1 MIHHMKKRFLFSY
14 DVVYNRDMYSRRIP
28 LPKDSFFLFG
38 ARGTG
43 KTSLLE
49 QRLRP
54 ALAIELLSQ
63 ENYIHYASD
72 PGLLRRQLE
81 VLRAGDWVWIDEIQ
95 RLPELLNEVHWGI
108 EKKKLKFALS
118 GSSARKLRRAGVNLL
133 GGRAISKTLYPF
145 VSTELKND
153 FLLETALEFG
163 TIPLIFTS
171 EDQKQK
177 LKAYAHSYLREE
189 IQAEA
194 LVKDL
199 PSFIRFLRI
208 AAMLHGQVLSLS
220 SIARDAGVKR
230 PTVENYFSIL
240 EDTLLTHR
248 LFPYEA
254 GIRVKEKKHPKFYWI
269 DSGLVRA
276 LKEEW
281 GAVHASDRG
290 PLFEG
295 LVFTALK
302 AYQSYVD
309 AFDEIYYWSTPSLE
323 VDFLIKKDSYFH
335 AIEVK
340 SSSRVRKEDFDGL
353 RAISDLKRLKKRIL
367 VYPNIE
373 SQKTEDGIEIM
384 GFSRFNELLDSGALF
399 SQF

>member
-1 MIHHMKKRFLFSY
+1 MY
-14 DVVYNRDMYSRRIP
+14 DRRIE
-28 LPKDSFFLFG
+28 LPKSSFFLFG

-49 QRLRP
+49 QRLKP
-54 ALAIELLSQ
+54 ALSIELLSQ
-63 ENYIHYASD
+63 ESYFNYAGD
-72 PGLLRRQLE
+72 PALLRRQLE
-81 VLRAGDWVWIDEIQ
+81 TLSPGDWVWIDEIQ

-145 VSTELKND
+145 IPQELKKD
-153 FLLETALEFG
+153 YSLESVLEYG
-163 TIPLIFTS
+163 SIPLIFSS
-171 EDQKQK
+171 EEQKQK
-177 LKAYAHSYLREE
+177 LKAYVHSYLREE
-189 IQAEA
+189 VQAEA

-208 AAMLHGQVLSLS
+208 AAMLHGQELSLS

-248 LFPYEA
+248 LYPYEA

-269 DSGLVRA
+269 DAGLVRA

-281 GAVHASDRG
+281 GAIHASDRG

-295 LVFTALK
+295 LVFTVLK
-302 AYQSYVD
+302 TYQSYTN
-309 AFDEIYYWSTPSLE
+309 AFDEMYYWSTPSLE
-323 VDFLIKKDSYFH
+323 VDFLIKKDSFFY

-340 SSSRVRKEDFDGL
+340 SSSRVRQEDFDGL
-353 RAISDLKRLKKRIL
+353 RAIVDLKKLKKRIL
-367 VYPNIE
+367 VYPNIDT
-373 SQKTEDGIEIM
+373 QKTEDGIEVM
-384 GFSRFNELLDSGALF
+384 SFARLNELLDSGELF
-399 SQF
+399 SQSK

>member
-1 MIHHMKKRFLFSY
+1 
-14 DVVYNRDMYSRRIP
+14 MYERRIE
-28 LPKDSFFLFG
+28 LPNQSFFLFG

-49 QRLRP
+49 QRLKP

-63 ENYIHYASD
+63 ENFINYAAD
-72 PGLLRRQLE
+72 PSLLRRQLE
-81 VLRAGDWVWIDEIQ
+81 TLKHGDWVWIDEIQ

-133 GGRAISKTLYPF
+133 GGRALSKTLYPF
-145 VSTELKND
+145 TPTELKKD
-153 FLLETALEFG
+153 FILESALEFG

-171 EDQKQK
+171 EDKKQK
-177 LKAYAHSYLREE
+177 LKAYVHSYLREE
-189 IQAEA
+189 VQAEA

-199 PSFIRFLRI
+199 PSFIRFLKI
-208 AAMLHGQVLSLS
+208 AAMLHAQELSLS
-220 SIARDAGVKR
+220 SIARDAGVRR

-240 EDTLLTHR
+240 DDTLLTHR
-248 LFPYEA
+248 LYPFEA

-269 DSGLVRA
+269 DAGLVRA

-281 GAVHASDRG
+281 GAIHSLDRG

-295 LVFTALK
+295 LIFTLLK
-302 AYQSYVD
+302 TYQSYTH
-309 AFDEIYYWSTPSLE
+309 AFDEMYYWSTPSLE
-323 VDFLIKKDSYFH
+323 VDFLIKKDSFFY

-340 SSSRVRKEDFDGL
+340 SSPRIRKEDFDGL
-353 RAISDLKRLKKRIL
+353 RAISDLKKLKKRIL
-367 VYPNIE
+367 IYPNIE
-373 SQKTEDGIEIM
+373 TQKTEDGIEIM
-384 GFSRFNELLDSGALF
+384 SFARLNELLDQNIF
-399 SQF
+399 FE